1 MTSTS
6 AFDPTRR
13 QALRGAAMLGGLS
26 LLAAGAAPPAAVAGG
41 IAAPP
46 IITTAQWGAKAARQ
60 SLTTKNYRPTFL
72 VIHHMDSTNVTDY
85 SRDAAVRIARQV
97 QSWHF
102 ANGWADSGQQ
112 FSISRG
118 GYVLE
123 GRHGSVAA
131 LAGGKSFVLGSHV
144 GGHNS
149 EAVGIECEGR
159 YNSQVPTQQLYS
171 SLVHLSARICQ
182 QYGISTDRIV
192 PHSRFSSTDCCGT
205 AFKAKLDLLRSD
217 VEATLARGTLRVSNI
232 GAAAPAPSTG
242 TYPTLRSG
250 DRGEAVT
257 RLQNLLAA
265 RGYSPG
271 TIDGSFG
278 PNTDRAVRS
287 FQSAIGTGVDGVV
300 GPKTWGALEARAAS
314 GATLANG
321 STGADVTA
329 LQKALNATRGAN
341 LTVDGRFGP
350 ATDQAVRGYQSSRS
364 LSVDGRVGPSTWNA
378 LKNGR

>member
-1 MTSTS
+1 MSVR
-6 AFDPTRR
+6 TRSR
-13 QALRGAAMLGGLS
+13 RLIS
-26 LLAAGAAPPAAVAGG
+26 LAGAACIVA
-41 IAAPP
+41 
-46 IITTAQWGAKAARQ
+46 
-60 SLTTKNYRPTFL
+60 
-72 VIHHMDSTNVTDY
+72 
-85 SRDAAVRIARQV
+85 
-97 QSWHF
+97 
-102 ANGWADSGQQ
+102 SG
-112 FSISRG
+112 
-118 GYVLE
+118 
-123 GRHGSVAA
+123 
-131 LAGGKSFVLGSHV
+131 
-144 GGHNS
+144 
-149 EAVGIECEGR
+149 
-159 YNSQVPTQQLYS
+159 
-171 SLVHLSARICQ
+171 
-182 QYGISTDRIV
+182 
-192 PHSRFSSTDCCGT
+192 
-205 AFKAKLDLLRSD
+205 LL
-217 VEATLARGTLRVSNI
+217 
-232 GAAAPAPSTG
+232 AAAPAQAEQGAMIMPTSGRITGTPNGYCGSGSAHGGFDIAAPTGTKVIAAASGTVTVSGTASRPGSYVVVEHAGGWQTRYLHLSRRDVTVGQKVSKGQTLGAVGSTGNSTGPHLHFTVQRNGTVIKDASLIDDFRCGTTVSSTAVISYSFPGLPGGSATTPSPSTG